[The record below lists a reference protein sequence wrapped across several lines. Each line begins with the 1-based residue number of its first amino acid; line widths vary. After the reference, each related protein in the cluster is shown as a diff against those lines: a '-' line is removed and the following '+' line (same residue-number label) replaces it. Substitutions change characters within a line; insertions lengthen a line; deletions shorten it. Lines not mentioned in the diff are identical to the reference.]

1 MNHLTKKPFPETTDM
16 RSAFMAYLRD
26 ESARHVPEIPMGGT
40 TGDLK
45 ADQRLCTFVYNSKG
59 ASDPVAYLRDIA
71 RALMDRAVERP
82 SRELW
87 AEKCLVRMAEW
98 LAPEDTEVQSDLEM
112 PHDR

>member
-1 MNHLTKKPFPETTDM
+1 MNPISNITPSRAVDV
-16 RSAFMAYLRD
+16 RAAFAVYLSD
-26 ESARHVPEIPMGGT
+26 ESVRYEPEIPLGGT

-45 ADQRLCTFVYNSKG
+45 ADQRLCTFAYNAKG
-59 ASDPVAYLRDIA
+59 SSNPVAYLRDIA

-98 LAPEDTEVQSDLEM
+98 LAPEDTEVQSDLET